1 PWVGDQECGWSE
13 VTADNEF
20 NYELH
25 VLGQRERE
33 GCAAPGDV
41 VRFLVGGVMA
51 TQTLTYT
58 PFAQTSPWGSQVV
71 HLVAIENYA
80 WYWAE
85 HVVDVPPP
93 DGTVLQALVG
103 DVVCGEVTMR
113 AVSLGQGALQHM
125 VGFSRLIVPSAE
137 SASGCG
143 RPGAMVSFRMAGE
156 EVATVAW
163 EPGLQEIDL
172 DLADA
177 FAPSLPFTG
186 SGGSASASPF
196 WLVAFG
202 TIGFLALS
210 AGALGLRGR
219 FP

>member
-1 PWVGDQECGWSE
+1 M
-13 VTADNEF
+13 TADNEF

-41 VRFLVGGVMA
+41 VRFLVGGVAA
-51 TQTLTYT
+51 TQTLNYT
-58 PFAQTSPWGSQVV
+58 PFAQTSPLGSQVV

-137 SASGCG
+137 SASGSDSLK
-143 RPGAMVSFRMAGE
+143 RAASFSAVRTGPPIMPA
-156 EVATVAW
+156 ATVLL
-163 EPGLQEIDL
+163 ECG
-172 DLADA
+172 
-177 FAPSLPFTG
+177 SMRMKLPV
-186 SGGSASASPF
+186 S
-196 WLVAFG
+196 
-202 TIGFLALS
+202 
-210 AGALGLRGR
+210 R
-219 FP
+219 FSW